1 MVPDSLPDLSPCP
14 SFHPSVG
21 VPARA
26 EAVCSRILG
35 WGLGLWGLGTGTPCD
50 VRCALLTTMPTVF
63 RSLGWLI

>member
-35 WGLGLWGLGTGTPCD
+35 WGLGTGDGDT
-50 VRCALLTTMPTVF
+50 VRRALRAADYHADRV
-63 RSLGWLI
+63 